1 MPAISD
7 LHGYMDAL
15 RASFNAER
23 AGGRSL
29 ILQYCFTGAESGAC
43 YAVITNGALTTVAAG
58 RHPSPTATVTTDF
71 DLWLRVISYQLDPL
85 LAYQEG
91 LYAVEGDVEAL
102 IESDAMFTR

>member
-7 LHGYMDAL
+7 LQGYMDAL
-15 RASFNAER
+15 RDSFNPER
-23 AGGRSL
+23 ACGRR
-29 ILQYCFTGAESGAC
+29 ITLQYCFTGSVTGVC
-43 YAVITNGALTTVAAG
+43 HAVIADGALMVAEG
-58 RHPSPTATVTTDF
+58 RHPAPTATVTADF

-91 LYAVEGDVEAL
+91 LYAVEGDVETL